1 MPFDAMIALDSVTK
15 KYGATLAVDHVS
27 FRVEKGE
34 VFALL
39 GPNGAGKTTIVR
51 MLLGFSRPTGGT
63 VMINNIPAWSV
74 AARERIGYLAEQ
86 QLIPLHLTGV
96 QYLER
101 SAALLGL
108 SGREAGKEIDRVLDI
123 CGMSTAAKGR
133 ADGYSKGMRQRIGLA
148 GALLGEPELLVL
160 DEPAS
165 GLDPFGI
172 RDMRRILDDV
182 HQTGATIV
190 MNSHIL
196 SEVEKICD
204 TVAFIERGRVVL
216 KDAID
221 TLMSRGETLED
232 VFVRCIEGKHA

>member
-1 MPFDAMIALDSVTK
+1 MITLDSVTK
-15 KYGATLAVDHVS
+15 KYGVTIVVDQVS
-27 FRVEKGE
+27 FHVKKGE

-51 MLLGFSRPTGGT
+51 MLLGFSRPSSGT
-63 VMINNIPAWSV
+63 VMINNIPAWHS
-74 AARERIGYLAEQ
+74 AARERTGYLEEQ
-86 QLIPLHLTGV
+86 QRIPPHLTGV

-101 SAALLGL
+101 SAAFLGL
-108 SGREAGKEIDRVLDI
+108 SGREAGQEVYRVLEL
-123 CGMSTAAKGR
+123 CGMSAEAKSPAA
-133 ADGYSKGMRQRIGLA
+133 GYSKGMRQRIGLA
-148 GALLGEPELLVL
+148 GALLGTPQLLVL
-160 DEPAS
+160 DEPTS

-182 HQTGATIV
+182 RQKGATIV

-204 TVAFIERGRVVL
+204 TVAFIERGKVVL

-221 TLMSRGETLED
+221 SITGQGETLED
-232 VFVRCIEGKHA
+232 VFVRCMGGEK